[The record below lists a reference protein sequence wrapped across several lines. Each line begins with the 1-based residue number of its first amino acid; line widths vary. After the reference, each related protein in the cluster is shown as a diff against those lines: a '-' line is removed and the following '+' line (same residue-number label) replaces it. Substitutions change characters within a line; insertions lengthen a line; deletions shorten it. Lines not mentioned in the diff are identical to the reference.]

1 MKCLQKLW
9 KARRREISDSTHT
22 AGLLRECCEWQRR
35 RTANKRN
42 ELAPSHVPP
51 MSALVDA

>member
-1 MKCLQKLW
+1 MQCLQKLW